1 MGAHPKQLGGG
12 GGGCA
17 VATALHAGTG
27 GGLEAHPHPA
37 AGLGRGS
44 HPSPLPGLLGG
55 GGSPQRSLCQRGCHG
70 NGRQPALCAVAVT
83 AAFAVDIGKWGGTYT
98 HNTTPSCTPPGQQT
112 PPPPPPIP
120 QPCSKHPAPTWALL
134 RLNLAKNP
142 HIWGFSY
149 NFWPS
154 FAHQWGP
161 FLCGP
166 PPPPPRS
173 QHCPRRYLLL
183 KALARGGSSLVPA
196 HTSVRPCWATG
207 TQGPWGR
214 GWQLPQPPQPCPARG
229 LVVMDAPPSPTG
241 QTLGG
246 RVRGT
251 SSSGGSGGT
260 QAAPPRGSAQ
270 HRGFAN
276 NAPGAAAPR
285 CRISHPGDPEILPQ
299 PQVGQGSA

>member
-1 MGAHPKQLGGG
+1 M
-12 GGGCA
+12 
-17 VATALHAGTG
+17 ALICPPVG
-27 GGLEAHPHPA
+27 
-37 AGLGRGS
+37 
-44 HPSPLPGLLGG
+44 PLFV
-55 GGSPQRSLCQRGCHG
+55 C
-70 NGRQPALCAVAVT
+70 
-83 AAFAVDIGKWGGTYT
+83 
-98 HNTTPSCTPPGQQT
+98 
-112 PPPPPPIP
+112 
-120 QPCSKHPAPTWALL
+120 
-134 RLNLAKNP
+134 
-142 HIWGFSY
+142 
-149 NFWPS
+149 
-154 FAHQWGP
+154 
-161 FLCGP
+161 

-260 QAAPPRGSAQ
+260 QAAPPPGFSTAQGLCQQRTRCCCAEVPHLPPWGPRDSAT
-270 HRGFAN
+270 
-276 NAPGAAAPR
+276 APGGSGERVMAKAALWQPAPGWCSLTSAFLLLSAPLPPRWGSR
-285 CRISHPGDPEILPQ
+285 CQRHPPPLHCTHIPRDGRGVPGAPPSYPSPPPIPKKKEPH
-299 PQVGQGSA
+299 